1 MDCPFNPF
9 SSSYYLSLFLYLT
22 LPPLSVSFSPPGQP
36 SYVSTLCVIARILFT
51 LPLSLCLFLFF
62 LPLLFVLLYLSPLS
76 LTALLCL
83 STLCVL
89 ARILFMLLL
98 SLCLFLFSFSTSL
111 SLSSL
116 PLDSPAMSLYPLCYS
131 QDIIYVAS
139 FSLSLLFFLPLL
151 FVLLYLSPLS
161 LTAQLCL
168 STLCV

>member
-1 MDCPFNPF
+1 M
-9 SSSYYLSLFLYLT
+9 
-22 LPPLSVSFSPPGQP
+22 
-36 SYVSTLCVIARILFT
+36 
-51 LPLSLCLFLFF
+51 LPLSLCLFLVF

-116 PLDSPAMSLYPLCYS
+116 PLDSPAMSLYPLCVS
-131 QDIIYVAS
+131 KDIIYVAS
-139 FSLSLLFFLPLL
+139 FSLFLPILSPSSL
-151 FVLLYLSPLS
+151 CPSVSLSPLPDSPAMS
-161 LTAQLCL
+161 LPFVL
-168 STLCV
+168 